1 MNKKVLL
8 IVSVIILLLV
18 LITSMIFYF
27 NKKDTVKYTTTAS
40 KDGKISIDIPSNIK
54 YTQNPYE
61 NSNLL
66 IDLYSEKEDLYI
78 YVSAIAKER
87 DLDLL
92 EVVNNDKNVY
102 TTNKGNVKNVS
113 DTINI
118 NIKDYN
124 AYEYSF
130 TYFDTHYEMDFYSNV
145 IWIETATSFYI
156 LNFDVNSTQA
166 EKYKPIFNNIKN
178 SFCEL

>member
-1 MNKKVLL
+1 MNKKTLF
-8 IVSVIILLLV
+8 IVGVIILLF
-18 LITSMIFYF
+18 IIIISMIFYF
-27 NKKDTVKYTTTAS
+27 SKKNTVTYTTINST
-40 KDGKISIDIPSNIK
+40 DGKFSIDIPSNIE
-54 YTQNPYE
+54 YTANPYE
-61 NSNLL
+61 NNNLL
-66 IDLYSEKEDLYI
+66 IDLYSEKEELYI
-78 YVSAIAKER
+78 YVSAVAKER

-102 TTNKGNVKNVS
+102 TSNKGNVQNVS

-130 TYFDTHYEMDFYSNV
+130 TYFDTHYEIDFYSNV
-145 IWIETATSFYI
+145 IWIETANNFYI
-156 LNFDVNSTQA
+156 LNFEVNSNKM